1 MDESIKKRKKNRKR
15 RECPSGKSRSD
26 WKNGG
31 TTLTEINLY
40 NLFLKMHIH
49 RHSNTLGG
57 SFCFWVTL
65 PCLGDTHF
73 TLSLDAWCPI
83 KSYSEAVSKMLLG
96 GKTFVRWQK
105 EKKPPVASFH
115 REPVSRLGECTWWLF
130 LWRLTNTATLST
142 VICTDMH
149 TFVAILLSSLRGSRC
164 NAKLCVTVL

>member
-1 MDESIKKRKKNRKR
+1 MSFREIKIRLEEWRHHVNRNKSLQPFSKNAH
-15 RECPSGKSRSD
+15 SQ
-26 WKNGG
+26 
-31 TTLTEINLY
+31 TLQY
-40 NLFLKMHIH
+40 V
-49 RHSNTLGG
+49 SLGG

-96 GKTFVRWQK
+96 GKNICQMTEG
-105 EKKPPVASFH
+105 EKKPSCFIPQRTSEQAGRMHLVAVFVKTHKHS
-115 REPVSRLGECTWWLF
+115 
-130 LWRLTNTATLST
+130 N